1 MTSPEACPD
10 RATLEKLLDDLLPA
24 GDRAAVLEHLE
35 RCPVCAFREE
45 IDAPWSLRFLAART
59 PSDEWTRDALSRIGA
74 HVPDTGVMPTD
85 PADPPVP
92 TIPGLADLEL
102 VARGGMGI
110 VYRARDAALERL
122 VAVKVLARPWGIS
135 SDDRARA
142 EREALLLARLD
153 HPHVVRILSAGSA
166 DGRPYLVMEWVPGET
181 LGRRIE
187 RGTLPP
193 REGAR
198 IARDLARAL
207 EALHLLGIVHRD
219 IKPENVLLAPGP
231 TPAAPCTPKLADF
244 GLARPDDPA
253 GHLTRVSAVLG
264 TPSYMAP
271 EQTGLDPLLGPV
283 GPATDLHAI
292 GGTLLAML
300 TGSPPYA
307 AATAADSL
315 KRAVTGSTA
324 PAQAAMPGVPLDLR
338 TIVEKCLEREP
349 VRRYASARDLAD
361 DLDRFLADRPIR
373 ARRPTLPERVAKWAR
388 RRPLA
393 AGASAVAL
401 AAVLAAIAGT
411 AYHVVQLE
419 RANVRITAS
428 RDMARE
434 FLGDLT
440 DSSADR
446 IIASRPPLADADR
459 DYLLGIRDRFLRWPL
474 EPDAEDGLRFRLF
487 GIQRIAEI
495 FEQLDRYEDALE
507 SRRMMLATLLAMDE
521 RGIGDDAIEARRL
534 DAMTSERRLLGRLG
548 RGAEAEEACFRT
560 IAYLATK
567 PGKEVELARTK
578 LELAAALADRG
589 AIDEGHRILHEGL
602 AAMAAARA
610 ATPDDPRMLHAGQ
623 IALFNASH
631 QASRTGRLD
640 DQESFIR
647 ELRTLSDAGMARF
660 PESRPLF
667 AQVLLPGMAVEADI
681 ALRHGRIDDALAIA
695 RRRGALAAELASTVP
710 DMAPVFLARQVDAAI
725 QTYDLL
731 ASLGRAGEA
740 AADLE
745 RAERIATRLYETEP
759 GILGRTQ
766 LLVNVVSCRAGL
778 LQDTGDVAGSIVLQ
792 RRIFDLLAPWRV
804 GHADS
809 ADITRRMIVVSRSIA
824 GQASSLGDD
833 DAAAAILDEA
843 LAIAPDAD
851 RGDLLIRLARLRKK
865 SGNAAAGTRAD
876 P

>member
-110 VYRARDAALERL
+110 VYRARDAALDRL

-589 AIDEGHRILHEGL
+589 AIDEGHRILDEGL

-667 AQVLLPGMAVEADI
+667 AQVFLPGMAVEADI
-681 ALRHGRIDDALAIA
+681 ALRHGRIDNALAIT

-725 QTYDLL
+725 QAYDLL

-843 LAIAPDAD
+843 LAMAPDAD

-865 SGNAAAGTRAD
+865 SGNASAGTRAD

>member
-589 AIDEGHRILHEGL
+589 AIDEGHRILDEGL

-631 QASRTGRLD
+631 LASRTGRLD

-667 AQVLLPGMAVEADI
+667 AQVFLPGMAVEADI
-681 ALRHGRIDDALAIA
+681 ALRHGRIDDALAIT

-725 QTYDLL
+725 QAYDLL

-843 LAIAPDAD
+843 LAMAPDAD

-865 SGNAAAGTRAD
+865 SGNASAGTRAD